1 MPLEN
6 LIGVVLNKATELK
19 NYFHK
24 PQEEPIGE
32 DGITEY
38 DIDRI
43 RKPTYFVNEKYLNS
57 KNLKISIK

>member
-6 LIGVVLNKATELK
+6 IIGVVLNKAEELK
-19 NYFHK
+19 KYFYK
-24 PQEEPIGE
+24 EKEEPIVR

-43 RKPTYFVNEKYLNS
+43 KGGYNDIRKIRK
-57 KNLKISIK
+57 